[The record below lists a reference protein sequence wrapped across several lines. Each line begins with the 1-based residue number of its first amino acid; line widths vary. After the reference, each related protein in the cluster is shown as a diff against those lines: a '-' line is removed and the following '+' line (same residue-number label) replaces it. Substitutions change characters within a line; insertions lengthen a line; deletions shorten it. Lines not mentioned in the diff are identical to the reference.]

1 MAHVLTRSR
10 EIIIIIVNVEHY
22 RPEILK
28 VVYSENICLTKRY
41 L

>member
-10 EIIIIIVNVEHY
+10 EIIIVNVEHY

-28 VVYSENICLTKRY
+28 VVDSENICLTKRY

>member
-1 MAHVLTRSR
+1 MVHVLTRSR
-10 EIIIIIVNVEHY
+10 EIIIVNVEYY

-28 VVYSENICLTKRY
+28 VVYSEDICLTKRY